1 MKKFLAAVLAMF
13 ILLTG
18 TITDIHADDNMC
30 YPYENIDPEDIVNVE
45 IIDDEIYIDVLMP
58 NDIYFPTGVG
68 KCPSPT
74 KTTYSYASKQKLVE
88 MKNKINNG
96 TAATST
102 IIGFLIGLANPYAG
116 AVAGYILSRP
126 GMLVT
131 AIDDALTYRNKEN
144 YTIRTTYT
152 CEDSYQGNRGWVYRY
167 KVDSIYIY

>member
-68 KCPSPT
+68 
-74 KTTYSYASKQKLVE
+74 
-88 MKNKINNG
+88 
-96 TAATST
+96 
-102 IIGFLIGLANPYAG
+102 
-116 AVAGYILSRP
+116 
-126 GMLVT
+126 
-131 AIDDALTYRNKEN
+131 
-144 YTIRTTYT
+144 
-152 CEDSYQGNRGWVYRY
+152 
-167 KVDSIYIY
+167 